1 MSKKKTTQETMS
13 PALLTTAQLE
23 QSGIKTSLNQND
35 IVEIIAVEAYD
46 SIMQTIQSAPQF
58 DVDLFNM
65 DECKESFVKEVNKI
79 KGHNLI
85 FTSSDVSTTG
95 SDYKGINK
103 SYICN
108 RIHIEESSNE
118 SVRVYLKR
126 SNYHY
131 NSEASYKLRIMKYL
145 DSVTSGDLSTVL
157 VEQSNGRFE
166 FAKKVNLKAS
176 ISQKQFETMLENHNQ
191 AVLDLYNSIPVAEK
205 TTNGDSYKLVNF
217 KSISTQARVSVN
229 KNIIKNQ
236 APEVTE
242 QLNKLFGINM

>member
-46 SIMQTIQSAPQF
+46 NIMQTIQSAPQF

-65 DECKESFVKEVNKI
+65 NECKEAFAKEVNKL
-79 KGHNLI
+79 KGHNLT
-85 FTSSDVSTTG
+85 FTSSDVSTNG

-103 SYICN
+103 SYIYN
-108 RIHIEESSNE
+108 RIQVEESNNE
-118 SVRVYLKR
+118 SVRVYLKK
-126 SNYHY
+126 SIYTY
-131 NSEASYKLRIMKYL
+131 NSEASFKLKIMKYV

-157 VEQSNGRFE
+157 FEQCNGRLE

-176 ISQKQFETMLENHNQ
+176 ISQKQFETMLDNHNQ

-205 TTNGDSYKLVNF
+205 TTTSDPYKLVNF

-242 QLNKLFGINM
+242 QLNKLFGVNM